1 MKMWRDYSF
10 GYIKSNRAS
19 SISIVA
25 AAFISALF
33 LSLLS
38 SLFYNF
44 WAYEIDRLIVEEGN
58 WHSRLEGE
66 FGKEDLER
74 IQNFTN
80 VEKVVFNE
88 ELSEGQRT
96 VVEIS
101 FYNKGAVFKDTVQIA
116 EALSCEKEAVTYHYA
131 LLAMYLVRSPE
142 DKAPRLIFPFLLAVT
157 AVACITLIL
166 IIHNA
171 FAVSMTSRVHQ
182 FGIFSSIGATPGQIR
197 TCLLQ
202 EAAVLCALPIIAG
215 NLLGIGIS
223 MLLINETN
231 QIAADAAGR
240 LEAAW
245 RYHPFLFVITFVVTA
260 VTIWI
265 SAWIPARKLSRMT
278 PLEAIKNTG
287 EFPAA
292 YKRSCK
298 KTGGAFLPLLFGI
311 EGELAHN
318 AWKAQK
324 RNLRMASLALTF
336 SFLAFFLM
344 QCFFTLTV
352 ISQRMTYFERYQD
365 AWDIMVEVKDAKIGE
380 FAEVERFS
388 GLSEIRSCI
397 VYQKA
402 MAKRLLTGEEL
413 SGELTAAGGLENAPE
428 AYVGTED
435 GAWLVNAP
443 IVIMDDAS
451 FLQYC
456 RQIGAE
462 PKLNGAV
469 VLNRINHRE
478 SDNFRVRN
486 YIPYIKENQ
495 DKTILR
501 QAGEESLTAEIPIV
515 AYAKEPPILREAY
528 DELDTYVL
536 VHFLPVSVWK
546 EIEGP
551 IGGADKD
558 VLVCIRARE
567 GVTLAELNDLEEKAA
582 ELASKNVS
590 SIYETESEN
599 RIQAKITN
607 DNMIEGMELLLG
619 GFCILLAV
627 IGIANVFSNA
637 LGFVQQRKREFARYL
652 SVGLTPGGIRKIFCV
667 EALIIVGKPVLTS
680 LLVTIIFT
688 GLMIKASYLDPMIFV
703 REMPVAQI
711 LSFVAVVFAIVAFAY
726 YLGGRKVMRSSLME
740 ALKDDTLI

>member
-25 AAFISALF
+25 AAFISALL

-44 WAYEIDRLIVEEGN
+44 WTYEIDRLILEEGD
-58 WHSRLEGE
+58 WHSRIEGE

-88 ELSEGQRT
+88 ELSEEQRT
-96 VVEIS
+96 VAEIS
-101 FYNKGAVFKDTVQIA
+101 FLNKRTVFKDTVQIA

-231 QIAADAAGR
+231 RIAADTAGR
-240 LEAAW
+240 MEAVW

-265 SAWIPARKLSRMT
+265 SAWIPAKKLSRMT
-278 PLEAIKNTG
+278 PLEAIKNAG

-298 KTGGAFLPLLFGI
+298 KPCRAFLPLLFGI

-324 RNLRMASLALTF
+324 RNLRTASLALTF

-380 FAEVERFS
+380 FAEAERFS

-402 MAKRLLTGEEL
+402 MAKRLLTREEL
-413 SGELTAAGGLENAPE
+413 SGELTAAGGLENVPE
-428 AYVGTED
+428 AYVETEA

-462 PKLNGAV
+462 PNLNGAV

-478 SDNFRVRN
+478 SNNFRVRN

-501 QAGEESLTAEIPIV
+501 QAGEESLSAEIPVI
-515 AYAKEPPILREAY
+515 AYAEEPPVLREAY

-546 EIEGP
+546 EMEGQ

-582 ELASKNVS
+582 ELVSKNFLP
-590 SIYETESEN
+590 IYETESEN

-607 DNMIEGMELLLG
+607 DNMIGGMELILG
-619 GFCILLAV
+619 GFCVLLAV

-667 EALIIVGKPVLTS
+667 EALILVGKPVLTS

-688 GLMIKASYLDPMIFV
+688 GLMIKASYLDSMIFIK
-703 REMPVAQI
+703 EMPVAQI
-711 LSFVAVVFAIVAFAY
+711 LSFVAAVFAIVAFAY